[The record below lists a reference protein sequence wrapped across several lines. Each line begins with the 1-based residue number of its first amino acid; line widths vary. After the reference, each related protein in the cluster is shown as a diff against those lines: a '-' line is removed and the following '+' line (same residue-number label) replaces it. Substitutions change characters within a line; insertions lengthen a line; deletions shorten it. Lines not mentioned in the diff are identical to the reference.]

1 MNDSVETTDL
11 NSEIHPTSEQEFSAF
26 SGQILFFFLLFPSE
40 NKLGGKCP
48 TDFLGGEKKSKISF
62 KDIVFL
68 AIIFFIYLFPGD
80 FFVIYE

>member
-1 MNDSVETTDL
+1 METADL

-26 SGQILFFFLLFPSE
+26 SGQIFFFLLLFPSE

-62 KDIVFL
+62 EDIFFL
-68 AIIFFIYLFPGD
+68 ANIFFYLFVSRR
-80 FFVIYE
+80 FLCYL